1 MFKKLLLTS
10 IISGLLLFSI
20 SANAQ
25 TFSKA
30 HPMHKGLTDVM
41 EYGVKKPVSI
51 NFGSTDKNSKITIKK
66 GTCDDYFKVARLS
79 VEGMESPNISAETK
93 VMLSRIAYAAG
104 REFKKMKCKR

>member
-10 IISGLLLFSI
+10 MTSGLLFLSI

-30 HPMHKGLTDVM
+30 HPMHKGLTHVM
-41 EYGVKKPVSI
+41 EQLVKKPVSI

-66 GTCDDYFKVARLS
+66 GTCDDYFKVAHLS
-79 VEGMESPNISAETK
+79 VAGVNDPNVSAETK
-93 VMLSRIAYAAG
+93 VMLNRIAYAAG